1 VIELENVWPE
11 APSFGKG
18 DDYVIDFRKD
28 SRSADGT
35 FFIRTAADSSN
46 ITIRGRGTID
56 GKGIVMALATSG
68 IINGYEDGTF
78 RADKSFGPAG

>member
-56 GKGIVMALATSG
+56 GKGIV
-68 IINGYEDGTF
+68 NGYEDGTF